1 MDDTNSD
8 TILNLVR
15 KALVK
20 NNMETYIAKDRDEAK
35 KIVFSMID
43 KSDVVGAGGSV
54 TLDECGIR
62 QKLRDEGYDF
72 LDRFVKVTPEEKEKI
87 FHETLS
93 CDVFLT
99 SSNSITHDGK
109 LFNVDGRGNRMA
121 AVIFGPKKVI
131 VVAGKNKIVKD
142 LLEARERMDTIS
154 APLNAK
160 RLGKKTPCATIGH
173 CVDCES
179 PDRICRHTVI
189 TERQAPGRISVVL
202 VDEELGI

>member
-1 MDDTNSD
+1 MDKINQ
-8 TILNLVR
+8 V
-15 KALVK
+15 KEALEK
-20 NNMETYIAKDRDEAK
+20 NNMKTYLAKDKTKACE
-35 KIVFSMID
+35 IVFNMID
-43 KSDVVGAGGSV
+43 KTDSIGTGGSI

-62 QKLRDEGYDF
+62 QKLRDEKYNF
-72 LDRFVKVTPEEKEKI
+72 LDWSQEITPEEKDKI
-87 FHETLS
+87 LHEILS

-99 SSNSITHDGK
+99 SSNSITLDGR
-109 LFNVDGRGNRMA
+109 LFNVDERGNRMA
-121 AVIFGPKKVI
+121 AVIYGPKKVI

-154 APLNAK
+154 APLNVK
-160 RLGKKTPCATIGH
+160 RLNKNTPCATIGH